1 MSNSNIT
8 TARVQEAGQTLYAG
22 VDLALK
28 KNVVVILNQAGQ
40 VVDRFQFTQDRE
52 GYEYFE
58 QRGERLRQREQASG
72 IEVAMEPSNYLWKLL
87 AQEMEEKQQVYR
99 LVNAYTVKKHRE
111 GNQLDRSKDDWR
123 DAREIGELARQG
135 QCTQTRLQQGVYEEL
150 RQYATLYWQV
160 TRAMRREKTI
170 VCGLVGQVFPEFFHV
185 FQKATSET
193 AQAILQSGVAAV
205 EIRQGSLDAFVAG
218 VRAVYPGRRLQVT
231 KLRRLYD
238 RAATSIGVSQG
249 VPAIQFALRLH
260 LRILNTLEQQFQQLR
275 TALQGCLS
283 QVPEAAYL
291 LSMPAVTPVTAALF
305 FAEVGDPR
313 RYHTA
318 GQWVKLAGIQPV
330 PNRSGRKQRSRTP
343 MSHQGRP
350 HLRTLLYYAALQLI
364 TRDPH
369 FIQLYTHLQ
378 RRSTNPLTGMQAL
391 GVLMNKLLHVW
402 WALIQQHAFYQPDF
416 SPANARE
423 ARLTP

>member
-8 TARVQEAGQTLYAG
+8 TGRAQAPGQKLYAG
-22 VDLALK
+22 VDLALE
-28 KNVVVILNQAGQ
+28 KNVVVVLNQAGQ

-58 QRGERLRQREQASG
+58 QRGERVCQREQASG
-72 IEVAMEPSNYLWKLL
+72 MEVAMEPSNYLWKLL
-87 AQEMEEKQQVYR
+87 AQEMEEKQKVYR

-135 QCTQTRLQQGVYEEL
+135 QCTETRLQEGVYEEL

-160 TRAMRREKTI
+160 ARAIRREKTI
-170 VCGLVGQVFPEFFHV
+170 VCGLVGQVFPEFFGV
-185 FQKATSET
+185 FRKATSEA
-193 AQAILQSGVAAV
+193 AQAILKSSVAAV
-205 EIRQGSLDAFVAG
+205 EIRQRSLEEFVAG
-218 VRAVYPGRRLQVT
+218 VRAAYSGRRLPVT
-231 KLRRLYD
+231 KLGLLYA
-238 RAATSIGVSQG
+238 RAATSIGVRQG
-249 VPAIQFALRLH
+249 VSAIQFSLRCH
-260 LRILNTLEQQFQQLR
+260 LRILDNLEQQFQQLR
-275 TALQGCLS
+275 QAMQACLS

-291 LSMPAVTPVTAALF
+291 LSMPALTPVTAALF

-318 GQWVKLAGIQPV
+318 AQWVKLAGIQPV

-369 FIQLYTHLQ
+369 FIQLYRHLQ

-402 WALIQQHAFYQPDF
+402 WALIQQHTFYQPDF
-416 SPANARE
+416 SPANA
-423 ARLTP
+423 

>member
-1 MSNSNIT
+1 
-8 TARVQEAGQTLYAG
+8 LYAG
-22 VDLALK
+22 VDLALE
-28 KNVVVILNQAGQ
+28 KNAVVILNQAGQ

-52 GYEYFE
+52 GYAYFE
-58 QRGERLRQREQASG
+58 QRGERVRQREQAQE

-87 AQEMEEKQQVYR
+87 ADTCHGRKCRGELEEKQRVYR

-123 DAREIGELARQG
+123 DAREIAELARQG

-170 VCGLVGQVFPEFFHV
+170 VCGLVGQVFPEFFGV
-185 FQKATSET
+185 FQKATSEA

-205 EIRQGSLDAFVAG
+205 EIRQRSLEEFVAG
-218 VRAVYPGRRLQVT
+218 VRAVYPGRRLPVT
-231 KLRRLYD
+231 KLRRLYA
-238 RAATSIGVSQG
+238 RAATSIGVRQG

-260 LRILNTLEQQFQQLR
+260 LRILHNLEHQCQQLR
-275 TALQGCLS
+275 AALQGCLS

-291 LSMPAVTPVTAALF
+291 LSMPAVTSVTVALF
-305 FAEVGDPR
+305 FAEVGDPQ
-313 RYHTA
+313 RYRTA
-318 GQWVKLAGIQPV
+318 AQWVKLAGIQPV

-350 HLRTLLYYAALQLI
+350 HLRTLLYYAALQL
-364 TRDPH
+364 TRRDPH

-391 GVLMNKLLHVW
+391 GVLMNKILHVW
-402 WALIQQHAFYQPDF
+402 WALIQQHTLYQPDF
-416 SPANARE
+416 SPADA
-423 ARLTP
+423 

>member
-1 MSNSNIT
+1 MSNSNISKVM
-8 TARVQEAGQTLYAG
+8 VQEPGQKLYAG

-28 KNVVVILNQAGQ
+28 KNVVVILNQSGQ
-40 VVDRFQFTQDRE
+40 IIDRFQFTQDRE

-58 QRGERLRQREQASG
+58 QRGERVCQREQASG
-72 IEVAMEPSNYLWKLL
+72 MEVAMEPSNYLWKLL
-87 AQEMEEKQQVYR
+87 AQELEEKQRVYR

-123 DAREIGELARQG
+123 DAREIAELARQG
-135 QCTQTRLQQGVYEEL
+135 HCTETRLQQGVYEEL

-160 TRAMRREKTI
+160 KRELQREKAI
-170 VCGLVGQVFPEFFHV
+170 VCGLVGQVFPEFFCI
-185 FQKATSET
+185 FQKATSEA
-193 AQAILQSGVAAV
+193 AQAILRSGVAAV
-205 EIRQGSLDAFVAG
+205 EIRQGSLEEFVTR
-218 VRAVYPGRRLQVT
+218 VRAVYAGRRLPVK
-231 KLRRLYD
+231 KLRTLYTQ
-238 RAATSIGVSQG
+238 AATSIGMRQG

-260 LRILNTLEQQFQQLR
+260 LRILNNLEQQFKQLQA
-275 TALQGCLS
+275 ALQLCVG

-291 LSMPAVTPVTAALF
+291 LSMLAVTPVTAALF
-305 FAEVGDPR
+305 FAEVGNPQH
-313 RYHTA
+313 YHA
-318 GQWVKLAGIQPV
+318 AAEWVKLAGIQPV

-343 MSHQGRP
+343 MSHQGRA

-378 RRSTNPLTGMQAL
+378 RRSTNPLTPMQAL

-402 WALIQQHAFYQPDF
+402 WALIQQHTFYQPDF
-416 SPANARE
+416 SPANA
-423 ARLTP
+423 

>member
-1 MSNSNIT
+1 MSNSNISIV
-8 TARVQEAGQTLYAG
+8 RVQEPGQKLYAG

-40 VVDRFQFTQDRE
+40 IVDRFQFTQDRD
-52 GYEYFE
+52 GYEYSE
-58 QRGERLRQREQASG
+58 QRLERVRQREQASG
-72 IEVAMEPSNYLWKLL
+72 MEVAMEPSNYLWKLL
-87 AQEMEEKQQVYR
+87 AQELEEKQRVYR

-123 DAREIGELARQG
+123 DAREIAELTRQG
-135 QCTQTRLQQGVYEEL
+135 HCTQTRLQQGVYEEL

-160 TRAMRREKTI
+160 KRELQREKTI
-170 VCGLVGQVFPEFFHV
+170 VCGLVGQVFPEFFSV
-185 FQKATSET
+185 FQKATSEA
-193 AQAILQSGVAAV
+193 AQAILRSGVAAV
-205 EIRQGSLDAFVAG
+205 EIRQGSLEEFVTR
-218 VRAVYPGRRLQVT
+218 VRAVYTGRRLPVK
-231 KLRRLYD
+231 KLRRLYTQ
-238 RAATSIGVSQG
+238 AATSIGVRQG

-260 LRILNTLEQQFQQLR
+260 LRILNNLEQQFKQLQV
-275 TALQGCLS
+275 ALQVCVG

-305 FAEVGDPR
+305 FAEVGDPQ

-318 GQWVKLAGIQPV
+318 AEWVKLAGIQPV

-343 MSHQGRP
+343 MSHQGRA

-369 FIQLYTHLQ
+369 FIRRYTHLQ
-378 RRSTNPLTGMQAL
+378 RRSTNPLTRMQAL

-402 WALIQQHAFYQPDF
+402 WALIQQQTFYQPDF
-416 SPANARE
+416 SPAN
-423 ARLTP
+423 T